1 MELYATVDNNNIENI
16 LALEIDIFSTN
27 ISSAVTLNG
36 ISCTRY
42 KVARPSSSSKSGL
55 TDDGKNVI
63 IKIGSETTD
72 DFTVPINMLLKNLK
86 LLGFNTSSRTL
97 RKSVNVDNDNFLRG
111 PDMIDLDMNVPLSFK
126 RANTVVNLGRL

>member
-1 MELYATVDNNNIENI
+1 MELYATVDNSNIENI
-16 LALEIDIFSTN
+16 LALEIDIFDTN
-27 ISSAVTLNG
+27 VSSAVTLNG